1 MTQGNKS
8 FANYDAKFNRLVKF
22 SPNRIR
28 GNERAKVQKFK
39 DGLSLELQ
47 HDVHGFDLPT
57 LGELVNKA
65 KAMEEIR
72 EKMKV

>member
-1 MTQGNKS
+1 M
-8 FANYDAKFNRLVKF
+8 
-22 SPNRIR
+22 
-28 GNERAKVQKFK
+28 QKFK

-72 EKMKV
+72 ETIKAQKSSQKGMLGKRSFG